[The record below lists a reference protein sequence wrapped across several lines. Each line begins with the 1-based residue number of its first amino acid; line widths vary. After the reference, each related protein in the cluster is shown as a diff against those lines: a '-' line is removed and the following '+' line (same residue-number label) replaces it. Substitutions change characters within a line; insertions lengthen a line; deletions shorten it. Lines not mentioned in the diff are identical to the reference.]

1 MLDVITK
8 FIDWIKN
15 AFSFITGLPGLL
27 SSTISSFSGILSFL
41 PNGLGTVII
50 GFILFSLTFVM
61 IYAIVKLVTNLL

>member
-15 AFSFITGLPGLL
+15 MFTFITQLPSMLTN
-27 SSTISSFSGILSFL
+27 TISSFSGILSFL
-41 PNGLGTVII
+41 PDGLGNIII
-50 GFILFSLTFVM
+50 GFIVFALTFVM